1 MFLALLIISVKK
13 NVFYILTVNVASFS
27 GVQYYC
33 EFPAH
38 VFIYQSDIGSVS
50 GSICHHE
57 AWRYIPL
64 MCDHYT
70 NEVNGSAVLTLR
82 WMPPQWMPHF
92 WYAGVVCALQFS
104 EISPFCFF
112 FQILFIKMIAK
123 VTPNNSIIFFPSVFL
138 MSVFPAAQ
146 TLGWLWGKSW
156 AISLWC
162 CLCKWT
168 ASSSSTLIRWKKP
181 TGLCKQL
188 SPCRETLLSY
198 GGCLSVPPR

>member
-1 MFLALLIISVKK
+1 MLLLLVACNIIVSFLLMSLFIKVTLGVYQDQFAIMKHEGTFHSCVTIILMRLMVQ
-13 NVFYILTVNVASFS
+13 LCLHWDGCRLS
-27 GVQYYC
+27 GCPIFGMRVLFVHC
-33 EFPAH
+33 NSLKFPRF
-38 VFIYQSDIGSVS
+38 V
-50 GSICHHE
+50 
-57 AWRYIPL
+57 
-64 MCDHYT
+64 
-70 NEVNGSAVLTLR
+70 
-82 WMPPQWMPHF
+82 
-92 WYAGVVCALQFS
+92 
-104 EISPFCFF
+104 F

-188 SPCRETLLSY
+188 SPCRETLFSY